1 MTAAVQLGLE
11 LPAPDDDLSSRLYAL
26 GLDPGVRVTLT
37 DNSTTM
43 VSFGE
48 GWLRVHRGYASAGD
62 EIVGAIVRFAR
73 ATRRDSRSQARRL
86 LLGYSAAL
94 PGRRAASRRE
104 ATHPDDLRYAE
115 RLTEAHAALN
125 EQLFAGGLA
134 PLTIRVS
141 RRMKRKLGHYAP
153 ASAAGSAD
161 IAIGRR
167 HIRRDAWEDVIQTL
181 IHEMVH
187 QWQQESGLP
196 VAHDRAFRAKARE
209 VGIDPCAVRS
219 HAAEHCCQQRRTL

>member
-11 LPAPDDDLSSRLYAL
+11 LPAPDDELPSRLYAL
-26 GLDPGVRVTLT
+26 GLDPGVRVSLT

-43 VSFGE
+43 VSYGA
-48 GWLRVHRGYASAGD
+48 GWLHVHRGYAAAGD
-62 EIVGAIVRFAR
+62 EVVGAIVRFAG
-73 ATRRDSRSQARRL
+73 ATRRDARSQARRL
-86 LLGYSAAL
+86 LLSYASAL
-94 PGRRAASRRE
+94 PGRRAPTRRE
-104 ATHPDDLRYAE
+104 ATHPDDLGYAE

-125 EQLFAGGLA
+125 EQLFAGSLKA
-134 PLTIRVS
+134 LTIRVS
-141 RRMKRKLGHYAP
+141 RRMRRKLGHYAL
-153 ASAAGSAD
+153 AAGARPAD

-209 VGIDPCAVRS
+209 VGINPRAV
-219 HAAEHCCQQRRTL
+219 ALD